1 MWRRLWRFF
10 LGILIGFGIGIALL
24 SFLAYLLRHQIWQ
37 WVQEQLSSQLSA
49 RITIRDFSVNGW
61 QGFPA
66 LTVNLH
72 DLTITTFQGETLFTS
87 KKLSVYLDFY
97 EVLIE
102 KRYRVIGLRAERPYL
117 RLHSDRAGLSAWNTL
132 FRPSTDTTATTWHI
146 ETLTIRD
153 GRLSYIDEKSRITL
167 FLDSLSLKAS
177 LSHTPLMDTSWHFS
191 ARLQAILARLSTPT
205 TPLLG
210 PIPLS
215 LQAQGAFMNAH
226 QYMLIQNLRVT
237 FAALNVNLSGHL
249 QWKQAPPYLSLK
261 IAQIAIDFEQLV
273 RLWPSLPKE
282 WPNWPGYIT
291 ATGTLQ
297 GFVGQGHLPSIELQA
312 TLRQKKPFQI
322 ADYPL
327 RTLHAKVRLYWHPLT
342 AKESAFIVDSLQVS
356 GQQDSLTGK
365 GKYTFSTRLW
375 SADVQGLL
383 YLGSLRI
390 FGLTTLQGKAQGKAS
405 AYTAP
410 DRWELKFTGRL
421 DSLRY
426 DTFALASYEGQL
438 SLRQTG
444 ETWHL
449 QAQGQLTGLTYESL
463 TISSA
468 DLKWG
473 PDALTLTHLK
483 GQYGTLRLEAPSLS
497 LQPATEPW
505 KQERLFIS
513 GYLYVPVLPF
523 PLPLSQTNDSAQTS
537 PALFLN
543 LQLASDTLLWQR
555 RVYGPLRAS
564 LRTGPDT
571 LTLQIHHLGG
581 FAHSTL
587 QGTLKTLAPTENH
600 TLWLL
605 HLKAQNLHIPSV
617 RKELPLLDSLF
628 PLLPHLQGEVDAEVQ
643 ATLPFA
649 RDRLLWT
656 QARAQTNL
664 LLKNFVVQECP
675 YTYKFFSIIPLTDFK
690 RIQVGQVHTR
700 LSLQNGVIRLDT
712 TYLHAN
718 EWRLWISGAH
728 TLKNDLAYQLLVE
741 VPRNLLLKGAS
752 QVANIVE
759 EVEEERLRIAISVT
773 GKADNPNFSWQIV
786 TRKPEEKRRKRPES
800 TSRDNAMSQGGLPVE
815 AMPSEAPPA
824 PPSKKSR
831 PRKGK
836 PALPVEE
843 SPR

>member
-1 MWRRLWRFF
+1 MWRRLLRVF

-66 LTVNLH
+66 LTVNLY

-102 KRYRVIGLRAERPYL
+102 KRYRVIGLRAEAPYL
-117 RLHSDRAGLSAWNTL
+117 RLHWDKAGLSAWNTL

-146 ETLTIRD
+146 ETLTIQG
-153 GRLSYIDEKSRITL
+153 GRLSYTDEKSRVTL

-191 ARLQAILARLSTPT
+191 ARLQTILARLSTPT

-215 LQAQGAFMNAH
+215 LQAQGAFIDAH
-226 QYMLIQNLRVT
+226 QHMLIQNLQAT
-237 FAALNVNLSGHL
+237 FAALNVNLRGHL
-249 QWKQAPPYLSLK
+249 QWKQTPPYLSLK

-273 RLWPSLPKE
+273 RLWPYLPRE

-297 GFVGQGHLPSIELQA
+297 GFIGQGHLPSIDLQA
-312 TLRQKKPFQI
+312 TLHQKKPFKI

-327 RTLHAKVRLYWHPLT
+327 RTLHAKVRLHWYPIT
-342 AKESAFIVDSLQVS
+342 AKESAFIIDSLQVS

-365 GKYTFSTRLW
+365 GKYTFSARLW
-375 SADVQGLL
+375 SADVQGHL
-383 YLGSLRI
+383 YLSALRI
-390 FGLTTLQGKAQGKAS
+390 FGLNTLQGKAQGKAS
-405 AYTAP
+405 AYKAP
-410 DRWELKFTGRL
+410 DRWELKFTGQL

-438 SLRQTG
+438 SLGQTG
-444 ETWHL
+444 ETWHF
-449 QAQGQLTGLTYESL
+449 QAQGHLTGLTYESL
-463 TISSA
+463 TLSRA
-468 DLKWG
+468 DLRWG
-473 PDALTLTHLK
+473 PDVLSLTRLK
-483 GQYGTLRLEAPSLS
+483 GQYGTLRLEAPFLS

-505 KQERLFIS
+505 KQEHLFIS
-513 GYLYVPVLPF
+513 GYLYMPVLPF
-523 PLPLSQTNDSAQTS
+523 PLPAPQTTDSAQTF

-543 LQLASDTLLWQR
+543 LQLAADTLLWQKN
-555 RVYGPLRAS
+555 VYGPLRAS

-571 LTLQIHHLGG
+571 LTLQIHHLEG
-581 FAHSTL
+581 FARSTL
-587 QGTLKTLAPTENH
+587 QGTLKTFSPKENH

-605 HLKAQNLHIPSV
+605 HLKAKNLHIPSV

-628 PLLPHLQGEVDAEVQ
+628 PLLPHLQGEVDAEVE
-643 ATLPFA
+643 AMLPFT
-649 RDRLLWT
+649 RDQLLWP
-656 QARAQTNL
+656 QARAQANL
-664 LLKNFVVQECP
+664 LLRNVVVLECP
-675 YTYKFFSIIPLTDFK
+675 YTYKLFSIIPLTDFK
-690 RIQVGQVHTR
+690 RIQVGQVRTR
-700 LSLQNGVIRLDT
+700 LSLQDGVIRLDT
-712 TYLHAN
+712 THLQAN
-718 EWRLWISGAH
+718 EWRLQISGSH

-741 VPRNLLLKGAS
+741 VPRNLLLRGTS
-752 QVANIVE
+752 QVASIVE

-773 GKADNPNFSWQIV
+773 GKADNPNFSWQIA
-786 TRKPEEKRRKRPES
+786 TGRPEEKKRKRPES
-800 TSRDNAMSQGGLPVE
+800 TPRDNAMSQGDLPVE

-831 PRKGK
+831 PRKEK